1 MVVTVED
8 APPQLIVKTTSP
20 WMLRTTVS
28 LPVLALLPDQSP
40 DAEQED
46 ALALVQVTT
55 VESPRNTLVGLAD
68 IDALAELLGA
78 VSALL
83 PPPPPQLVIAIVTRM
98 SMRLA

>member
-1 MVVTVED
+1 
-8 APPQLIVKTTSP
+8 
-20 WMLRTTVS
+20 
-28 LPVLALLPDQSP
+28 
-40 DAEQED
+40 
-46 ALALVQVTT
+46 VTT